1 MGRYTG
7 NDPTAFW
14 RCEHASPV
22 LVEEAEG
29 GEKKVARCLCCG
41 QGGPAVPECAEE
53 ALLALRNLA
62 LRPEEARSA

>member
-1 MGRYTG
+1 MRHRM
-7 NDPTAFW
+7 NNPVPFW
-14 RCEHASPV
+14 WCEHASPV

-41 QGGPAVPECAEE
+41 QGGPAVPESAEE